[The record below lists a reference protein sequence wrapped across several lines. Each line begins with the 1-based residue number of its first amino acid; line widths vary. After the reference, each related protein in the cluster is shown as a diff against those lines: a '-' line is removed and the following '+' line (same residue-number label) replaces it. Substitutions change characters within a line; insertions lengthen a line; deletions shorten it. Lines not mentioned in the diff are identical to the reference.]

1 MSDLTISIQDIITLA
16 AVIGAIGGIY
26 AIVSKPFKTMRE
38 VKDALKDLTESV
50 SDIKETVDMQGD
62 MVYQLLNHAAT
73 NNNTGGMQEA
83 LDKYNAWYRH

>member
-1 MSDLTISIQDIITLA
+1 MTITLQDVITFA
-16 AVIGAIGGIY
+16 AVLVAISGIWTFF
-26 AIVSKPFKTMRE
+26 SKPIKAMRE
-38 VKDALKDLTESV
+38 IKESIEDLTESV